1 MEEKQPLRPKV
12 LIVDDEERFRKTLSK
27 LLVAQ
32 GLEVYSAGSGEE
44 SLEFI
49 SNHNV
54 DIVLLDMRM
63 PGMNGIDTLT
73 AIKKIDP
80 SIEVI
85 MLTGHASVDVA
96 VEIMKRGG
104 YEYLLKPCD
113 IDELMIKIDSAFERR
128 MTRLK
133 QFSQRTSLS

>member
-1 MEEKQPLRPKV
+1 MEEKQQPKPKV

-27 LLVAQ
+27 LLIAQ
-32 GLEVYSAGSGEE
+32 GLEVYSVGSGVEA
-44 SLEFI
+44 LEFI
-49 SNHNV
+49 RNHPV

-63 PGMNGIDTLT
+63 PGMNGIDTLS

-80 SIEVI
+80 LIEII

-104 YEYLLKPCD
+104 FEYLLKPCD
-113 IDELMIKIDSAFERR
+113 IDELLVKIDAAFERR

-133 QFSQRTSLS
+133 HAQ

>member
-1 MEEKQPLRPKV
+1 MEEKQQLRPKV

-27 LLVAQ
+27 LLTAQ
-32 GLEVYSAGSGEE
+32 GLEVYSAGSGDEA
-44 SLEFI
+44 LDLI
-49 SNHNV
+49 RKHPV

-63 PGMNGIDTLT
+63 PGMNGIDTLS

-80 SIEVI
+80 MIEVI

-104 YEYLLKPCD
+104 FEYLLKPCD
-113 IDELMIKIDSAFERR
+113 IDELLVKIDAAFERR
-128 MTRLK
+128 LTRLK
-133 QFSQRTSLS
+133 HAQ

>member
-1 MEEKQPLRPKV
+1 MEEKQQLRHKV

-27 LLVAQ
+27 LLTAQ
-32 GLEVYSAGSGEE
+32 GLEVYSAGSGDEA
-44 SLEFI
+44 LDLI
-49 SNHNV
+49 RKHPV

-63 PGMNGIDTLT
+63 PGMNGIDTLS

-80 SIEVI
+80 LIEVI

-104 YEYLLKPCD
+104 FEYLLKPCD
-113 IDELMIKIDSAFERR
+113 IDELLVKIDAAFERR
-128 MTRLK
+128 LTRLK
-133 QFSQRTSLS
+133 HAQ

>member
-1 MEEKQPLRPKV
+1 MEEKQQLRPKV

-27 LLVAQ
+27 LLTAQ
-32 GLEVYSAGSGEE
+32 GLEVYSAGSGDEA
-44 SLEFI
+44 LDLI
-49 SNHNV
+49 RKHPV

-63 PGMNGIDTLT
+63 PGMNGIDTLS

-80 SIEVI
+80 LIEVI

-104 YEYLLKPCD
+104 FEYLLKPYD
-113 IDELMIKIDSAFERR
+113 IDELLVKIDAAFERR
-128 MTRLK
+128 LTRLK
-133 QFSQRTSLS
+133 HAQ

>member
-1 MEEKQPLRPKV
+1 MEEKQQLRPKV

-27 LLVAQ
+27 LLTAQ
-32 GLEVYSAGSGEE
+32 GLEVYSARSGDEA
-44 SLEFI
+44 LDLI
-49 SNHNV
+49 RKHPV

-63 PGMNGIDTLT
+63 PGMNGIDTLS

-80 SIEVI
+80 LIEVI

-104 YEYLLKPCD
+104 FEYLLKPCD
-113 IDELMIKIDSAFERR
+113 IDELLVKIDAAFERR
-128 MTRLK
+128 LTRLK
-133 QFSQRTSLS
+133 HAQ

>member
-1 MEEKQPLRPKV
+1 MEEKQQLRPKV

-27 LLVAQ
+27 LLTAQ
-32 GLEVYSAGSGEE
+32 GLEVYSAGSGDEA
-44 SLEFI
+44 LDLI
-49 SNHNV
+49 RKYPV

-63 PGMNGIDTLT
+63 PGMNGIDTLS

-80 SIEVI
+80 LIEVI

-104 YEYLLKPCD
+104 FEYLLKPCD
-113 IDELMIKIDSAFERR
+113 IDELLVKIDAAFERR
-128 MTRLK
+128 LTRLK
-133 QFSQRTSLS
+133 HAQ

>member
-1 MEEKQPLRPKV
+1 MEEKQQLRPKV

-27 LLVAQ
+27 LLTAQ
-32 GLEVYSAGSGEE
+32 GLEVYSAGSGDEA
-44 SLEFI
+44 LDLI
-49 SNHNV
+49 RKHPV

-63 PGMNGIDTLT
+63 PGMNGIDTLS

-80 SIEVI
+80 LIEVI

-104 YEYLLKPCD
+104 FEYLLKPCD
-113 IDELMIKIDSAFERR
+113 IDELLVKIDAAFERR
-128 MTRLK
+128 LTRLK
-133 QFSQRTSLS
+133 HAQ